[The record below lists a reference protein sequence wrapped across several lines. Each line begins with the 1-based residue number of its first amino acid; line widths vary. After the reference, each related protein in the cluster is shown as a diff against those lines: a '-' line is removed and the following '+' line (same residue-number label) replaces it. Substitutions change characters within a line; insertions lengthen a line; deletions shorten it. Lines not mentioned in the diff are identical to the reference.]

1 MSELALEPTPDPPVR
16 GDLTQGPLVRTLA
29 VFALP
34 VLLSNV
40 LQTLN
45 ASINTVWIGQ
55 LLGEEAIAA
64 TATANIVLFL
74 VFSAIFGIAM
84 ATTVHVGQYFGAR
97 DLAAMRR
104 SFAAGFSLCLAISCA
119 IAVLGWF
126 TTGALLDLLSLPGA
140 ARDMALIYLK
150 LTFLTLPAMTLT
162 VLVAS
167 AMRGAGDSSSPLYF
181 QALTVVL
188 GIALNPLMIEGIGPF
203 PKLGI
208 AGSALASGIAAVIG
222 CAGLIGWLYWRD
234 LPLRLRGS
242 ELGYLKPRRAE
253 LTFLLGKGLPMGA
266 QMLAVSGAG
275 AIMIGLINLEGLLFA
290 AAYGALMQLWN
301 YIAMPAMAIGAA
313 VSAMVAQHIGAG
325 REERVDR
332 IGLAAV
338 ATTLGITVV
347 LIAVLLTAGEVA
359 LAPFLGARSEA
370 IPIGVHIQSLAIWT
384 YLPFGIMVVLF
395 GTLRAYGVVY
405 TQLFVL
411 IFSMYLVRYGAYF
424 ALYPRFQD
432 DALWYSMMLSSLTSL
447 GLSLLVYFRAPWRR
461 EMLARIGS

>member
-1 MSELALEPTPDPPVR
+1 MSELALEPTLDPPVR

-45 ASINTVWIGQ
+45 ASINTIWIGQ
-55 LLGEEAIAA
+55 LLGNQAIAA
-64 TATANIVLFL
+64 TASANIVLFL
-74 VFSAIFGIAM
+74 VFAAIFGISM
-84 ATTVHVGQYFGAR
+84 ASTVQVGQHFGAR
-97 DLAAMRR
+97 DLTAMRR
-104 SFAAGFSLCLAISCA
+104 SFAAGFSLCLALSCL

-126 TTGALLDLLSLPGA
+126 GTGALLDLLSLPGA
-140 ARDMALIYLK
+140 ARELALTYLQF
-150 LTFLTLPAMTLT
+150 TFLFLPAMTLT

-167 AMRGAGDSSSPLYF
+167 AMRGAGDSRTPLYF
-181 QALTVVL
+181 QALTVLL
-188 GIALNPLMIEGIGPF
+188 GIVLNPLMIEGVGPF
-203 PKLGI
+203 PRLGI
-208 AGSALASGIAAVIG
+208 AGSALASGIASIAG

-234 LPLRLRGS
+234 LPLRLRGA
-242 ELGYLKPRRAE
+242 ERGYLRPRRAE
-253 LTFLLGKGLPMGA
+253 LAYLLGKGLPMGA

-275 AIMIGLINLEGLLFA
+275 VVLIGLINREGLLFA

-301 YIAMPAMAIGAA
+301 YIVMPAMAIGAA

-338 ATTLGITVV
+338 LTTLGITMV
-347 LIAVLLTAGEVA
+347 LIAVLLIAGGAA
-359 LAPFLGARSEA
+359 LAPFLGAGSQA
-370 IPIGVHIQSLAIWT
+370 IPIGLHIQTLVIWT
-384 YLPFGIMVVLF
+384 YLPFGVSVVVF

-405 TQLFVL
+405 TQLAVL
-411 IFSMYLVRYGAYF
+411 VFSMYFVRYGAYF
-424 ALYPRFQD
+424 ALYPHFQS
-432 DALWYSMMLSSLTSL
+432 DALWYSTIISSVAAML
-447 GLSLLVYFRAPWRR
+447 LSLVVYFRGPWRR

>member
-34 VLLSNV
+34 VLVGNV

-119 IAVLGWF
+119 IAVTGWF
-126 TTGALLDLLSLPGA
+126 TTGALLDLLSLPGG
-140 ARDMALIYLK
+140 AREMALIYLK

-167 AMRGAGDSSSPLYF
+167 AMRGAGDSRTPLYF
-181 QALTVVL
+181 QALTVLL
-188 GIALNPLMIEGIGPF
+188 GIALNPLLIAGIGPF
-203 PKLGI
+203 PRLGI
-208 AGSALASGIAAVIG
+208 AGSALASGFAAVVG
-222 CAGLIGWLYWRD
+222 CAGLIAWLYWRD
-234 LPLRLRGS
+234 LPLRLRGA
-242 ELGYLKPRRAE
+242 ELGYLKPQRAE
-253 LTFLLGKGLPMGA
+253 LAFLLGKGLPMGA

-338 ATTLGITVV
+338 QTTLGITVV
-347 LIAVLLTAGEVA
+347 LIAVLLIAGGTA
-359 LAPFLGARSEA
+359 LAPFLGAGSAA

-424 ALYPRFQD
+424 ALYPHFQQ
-432 DALWYSMMLSSLTSL
+432 DALWYSMMLSSLVSL
-447 GLSLLVYFRAPWRR
+447 VLSLLVYFRGPWRR
-461 EMLARIGS
+461 EMLARIAG